1 MNARSLARIL
11 ASERVLI
18 YYRYFGEP
26 VAAYP
31 GFDKPHQRFREDK
44 HPEIIGYRNKGINML
59 KVYSARNP
67 TEAHLLKGIL
77 ASYGIAC
84 EVRGESLFGL
94 RGEVPLTPDTAPSVW
109 ILDDADNDEAG
120 RILKGYE
127 KSNMLDGSDKE
138 SWICRYCG
146 EDSEGQFTKCW
157 NCGRPRL
164 RSVK

>member
-1 MNARSLARIL
+1 
-11 ASERVLI
+11 
-18 YYRYFGEP
+18 
-26 VAAYP
+26 
-31 GFDKPHQRFREDK
+31 
-44 HPEIIGYRNKGINML
+44 ML
-59 KVYSARNP
+59 NVYSARNP

-77 ASYGIAC
+77 ESYGIPC
-84 EVRGESLFGL
+84 EVRGEALFGL

-109 ILDDADNDEAG
+109 IVDDADRDETR
-120 RILKGYE
+120 RILKEYE